1 MIEIVPMNRSHID
14 GMVMVEEQ
22 CFNSGYARKTFE
34 KEIENK
40 IAIYFVAVKEDEVV
54 GYVGLWNICG
64 TAEIIDVAVHQD
76 YRRQGVAKRLLEAMI
91 DECER
96 QGIFEI
102 NLEVRESNSGA
113 RELYKKLGFLENGLR
128 KNYYENKETAILMQK
143 KLLKGETDEDTCN

>member
-14 GMVMVEEQ
+14 GMVVVEEQ

-40 IAIYFVAVKEDEVV
+40 IAIYFVAVQQENVL

-64 TAEIIDVAVHQD
+64 GADIIDVAVHRD
-76 YRRQGVAKRLLEAMI
+76 YRRQGIAKKLLLAML
-91 DECER
+91 DECEK
-96 QGIFEI
+96 QGIFEV
-102 NLEVRESNSGA
+102 NLEVRESNFAA

-128 KNYYENKETAILMQK
+128 KKYYENTETAILMQK
-143 KLLKGETDEDTCN
+143 KLLKGEADEDTCN

>member
-14 GMVMVEEQ
+14 GMVVVEEQ

-40 IAIYFVAVKEDEVV
+40 IAIYFVAVQQENVL

-64 TAEIIDVAVHQD
+64 GADIIDVAVRRD
-76 YRRQGVAKRLLEAMI
+76 YRRQGIAKKLLLAML
-91 DECER
+91 DECEK
-96 QGIFEI
+96 QGIFEV
-102 NLEVRESNSGA
+102 NLEVRESNFAA

-128 KNYYENKETAILMQK
+128 KKYYENTETAILMQK
-143 KLLKGETDEDTCN
+143 KLLKGEADEDTCN